1 MSTDE
6 KSLKERLQNM
16 ESQLQKLVES
26 AEEDLAL
33 AKELQVALTPTE
45 IPKLPGLQGTA
56 RYKSAYEMSAESFDL
71 IPSSDKKEL
80 WIIQY
85 WSSSFGL
92 SSVLLR
98 SLVKIKAQQILNQG
112 PSNEPETVFDSLTES
127 LLSAKKGK
135 KAKTFRLGVYRLKL
149 STLQLHGVCIGQ
161 LPPLIREMHSQ
172 RSQSQEWGPFK
183 WAQPEAL
190 ISNPALLEARSSE
203 EPLSALSVFR
213 PHIQLKP
220 GSRFYFMG
228 RAWAEN
234 ISLEEIGGPLNL
246 HNYHPEKDADT
257 LVDNLN
263 HLGLHIDKHM
273 KAKEISADNLLMGFQ
288 VDSRMLYEQV

>member
-1 MSTDE
+1 MSSDD
-6 KSLKERLQNM
+6 KSLKERLQKM
-16 ESQLQKLVES
+16 ESQLQQLVES

-33 AKELQVALTPTE
+33 AKELQSALTPTE

-71 IPSSDKKEL
+71 IPSADKKEL

-92 SSVLLR
+92 SSVMLR
-98 SLVKIKAQQILNQG
+98 SLVKIKAQQILNSG

-127 LLSAKKGK
+127 LLSVKKGR
-135 KAKTFRLGVYRLKL
+135 KAKRYRLGVYRLKL
-149 STLQLHGVCIGQ
+149 STLQLQGVSLGQ
-161 LPPLIREMHSQ
+161 LPPLVREMHTPGSQ
-172 RSQSQEWGPFK
+172 QEEWGTFK

-190 ISNPALLEARSSE
+190 ISNPQLLEARSSDE
-203 EPLSALSVFR
+203 AISALAVYR
-213 PHIQLKP
+213 PHVQLQT

-228 RAWAEN
+228 RTWAEDT
-234 ISLEEIGGPLNL
+234 SLEELGGPLNL
-246 HNYHPEKDADT
+246 HNYHPDKDADN

-263 HLGLHIDKHM
+263 HLGLQIEEHM
-273 KAKEISADNLLMGFQ
+273 KAKEVSADNLLLGFQ
-288 VDSRMLYEQV
+288 VDSHLLYETV